1 MDVSHVGMLVED
13 AEYMAE
19 FRAIQAFM
27 SLANPG
33 VYPAG
38 PFPNGTQ
45 QGQEAEFNKGVE
57 V

>member
-1 MDVSHVGMLVED
+1 MLMED

-27 SLANPG
+27 SPANPG